1 MSPWQS
7 GRSFPRFLN
16 FFMTPPKPQLET
28 RLTLLE
34 ALRRLLW
41 TMFTAT
47 METLTRGRRSQV
59 SGNLECHQL
68 YPKCSFPVS
77 RGRYSTCVVSVV
89 DTLYVLGNNNTC
101 CHFCINESSL
111 FAGGQINPNGSES
124 INLQIVEKLTVGQ
137 DKAWVR
143 LPDLQKRRQV

>member
-16 FFMTPPKPQLET
+16 FFMTQRKPQLET

-47 METLTRGRRSQV
+47 METLTRGRRSRV
-59 SGNLECHQL
+59 SGTQKCHQL
-68 YPKCSFPVS
+68 YTKCNFPVS

-89 DTLYVLGNNNTC
+89 DTLYVIGNDNTC
-101 CHFCINESSL
+101 VVILALSL

-137 DKAWVR
+137 DQAWVR
-143 LPDLQKRRQV
+143 VPDLQKRRQV

>member
-16 FFMTPPKPQLET
+16 FFMTQPKPQLET
-28 RLTLLE
+28 RLTSLE
-34 ALRRLLW
+34 DLRRLLW

-68 YPKCSFPVS
+68 YPKCSFTVS

-89 DTLYVLGNNNTC
+89 DTLYVIGNDNTC
-101 CHFCINESSL
+101 VVILAL

-137 DKAWVR
+137 DQAWVR

>member
-16 FFMTPPKPQLET
+16 FFMTQPKPQLET

-34 ALRRLLW
+34 DLRRLLW

-47 METLTRGRRSQV
+47 METLTRGRRSRV
-59 SGNLECHQL
+59 SGTQKCHQL
-68 YPKCSFPVS
+68 YTKCNFPVS

-89 DTLYVLGNNNTC
+89 DTLYVIGNDNIC
-101 CHFCINESSL
+101 CHSCILLMHYHSL
-111 FAGGQINPNGSES
+111 QG
-124 INLQIVEKLTVGQ
+124 VK
-137 DKAWVR
+137 
-143 LPDLQKRRQV
+143 

>member
-16 FFMTPPKPQLET
+16 FFMTQRKPQLET

-47 METLTRGRRSQV
+47 METLTRGRRSRV
-59 SGNLECHQL
+59 SGTQKCHQL
-68 YPKCSFPVS
+68 YTKCNFPVS

-89 DTLYVLGNNNTC
+89 DTLYVIGNDNTC
-101 CHFCINESSL
+101 VVILALSL

-137 DKAWVR
+137 DHAWVR
-143 LPDLQKRRQV
+143 LPDLQRRRQV